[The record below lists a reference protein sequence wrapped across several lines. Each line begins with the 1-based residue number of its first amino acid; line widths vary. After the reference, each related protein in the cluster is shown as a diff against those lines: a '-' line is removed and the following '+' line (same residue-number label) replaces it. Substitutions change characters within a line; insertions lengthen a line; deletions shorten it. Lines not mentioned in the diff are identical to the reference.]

1 MKPTSILAIGM
12 MLCASSPPVQA
23 DVAQTQAHSTP
34 TVRDDNARYGWADVL
49 RVDPVYEEAAP
60 AADQAATP
68 PQPCYEEQVPVR
80 TPPSAQEDD
89 SGKRTVGGVLGAI
102 VGGILGNKIGKGDGR
117 KVATVGGAAAGA
129 VVGSKLAAD
138 SGKNREDPPA
148 QKYTIVR
155 HCPGGE
161 SNGARRIAA
170 YDVEYRYRGDVYTSR
185 LSYDPGDRI
194 RVKVNVTP
202 AD

>member
-12 MLCASSPPVQA
+12 MLCAGSLF
-23 DVAQTQAHSTP
+23 AQTQTHSNP
-34 TVRDDNARYGWADVL
+34 AARDENARYGWADVL
-49 RVDPVYEEAAP
+49 RVDPVYEEGP
-60 AADQAATP
+60 SPTDQSATP

-80 TPPSAQEDD
+80 TPPVAQEDD
-89 SGKRTVGGVLGAI
+89 SGKRAVGGVLGAI
-102 VGGILGNKIGKGDGR
+102 VGGILGHQVGRGDGR
-117 KVATVGGAAAGA
+117 NIATVGGAAAGA

-138 SGKNREDPPA
+138 NDREERDAPV

-161 SNGARRIAA
+161 SKGGRHITA

-202 AD
+202 ADQ